1 MDVLPKT
8 FLQINLAAN
17 WLLRYSRMYVRP
29 NQQRRPLPSLLYLS
43 FFTRLE
49 HADAT
54 VYIWFLGNIYEN
66 NAGHI
71 PLHPLKPWHAR
82 FYALIH
88 KKNIRL
94 IWNNKI
100 EWIFYT
106 IFVTCQCYKITWT
119 CTGRAKGPL
128 CPFKLCPTLLFSSTT
143 LLSLLSIICYYW
155 TPQKTFPNLES
166 LSLKVF
172 IL

>member
-1 MDVLPKT
+1 MNDHPVHTTPNHHPPKMDVLPKT

-71 PLHPLKPWHAR
+71 GTIASAQAVR
-82 FYALIH
+82 SSI
-88 KKNIRL
+88 KNIRM
-94 IWNNKI
+94 IWNYKI

-106 IFVTCQCYKITWT
+106 IFVTCQCYKIT
-119 CTGRAKGPL
+119 
-128 CPFKLCPTLLFSSTT
+128 
-143 LLSLLSIICYYW
+143 
-155 TPQKTFPNLES
+155 
-166 LSLKVF
+166 
-172 IL
+172 